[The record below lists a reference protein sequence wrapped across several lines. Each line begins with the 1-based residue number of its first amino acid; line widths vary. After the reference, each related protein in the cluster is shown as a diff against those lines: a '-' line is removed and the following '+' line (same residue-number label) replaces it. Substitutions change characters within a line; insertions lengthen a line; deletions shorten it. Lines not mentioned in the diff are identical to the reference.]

1 LLMMFGAPAVKLPQK
16 MFVVKN
22 AGVNASS
29 GLQSVSDTSLLGLHI

>member
-1 LLMMFGAPAVKLPQK
+1 MFGAPAVKLPSK

-29 GLQSVSDTSLLGLHI
+29 GLSGLSDPILLGLNP